1 MELIIPQEEIIMEKR
16 TYAMTDE
23 EFLEFI
29 NTHSAEEIEEAL
41 DESDKDLLD

>member
-1 MELIIPQEEIIMEKR
+1 MEKK

-29 NTHSAEEIEEAL
+29 NTHTVEEIEEAL
-41 DESDKDLLD
+41 DKSEEDLQD